1 MMALVKP
8 PAGDVEAI
16 KARLEAHDQQ
26 RERFGYC
33 DETAPQIWE
42 ADVRALI
49 ARVEELEAAL
59 ERCSDMCRW
68 RSSDHYATCEDNC
81 KLGRAEEC
89 PANIPRIFRGES

>member
-1 MMALVKP
+1 MEL
-8 PAGDVEAI
+8 DLEAI

-59 ERCSDMCRW
+59 EADLESQ
-68 RSSDHYATCEDNC
+68 
-81 KLGRAEEC
+81 AEYVKELQAR
-89 PANIPRIFRGES
+89 P